1 MALTSRGEDA
11 HDVAQL
17 REELASLRG
26 NVDHIRSA
34 MQDMHREVN
43 QMRARKRSDSG
54 CSSGALA
61 SPAFVANRLLY
72 VVARI

>member
-26 NVDHIRSA
+26 DVDHIRSA

-43 QMRARKRSDSG
+43 QCVRVNAPIAGARRV
-54 CSSGALA
+54 L
-61 SPAFVANRLLY
+61 SPPPPLS
-72 VVARI
+72 RIDYFM